1 MIKFGYIIKDTAQ
14 TLFVKKARTFL
25 TMLGVV
31 IGVGGVIIIISLG
44 VGAQS
49 LVLSQ
54 ITKLGSNLV
63 SVLPGA
69 SDETGPPAAVFGVQ
83 IETLKVS
90 DAEALQNDPRLP
102 HVLAVTAGA
111 NGNGTVVYK
120 GESVDTAIA
129 GITYAYPEVQNVNLA
144 EGRFFTEAEDKANA
158 YVAVL
163 GSSVKESLFG
173 DAPAVGEVVRVRL
186 LSDEGSSTVSFRVV
200 GVTEEKGASIFFNP
214 DDQLLAPLSV
224 VQKQLLG
231 IDHLQFIQAKI
242 DESENVKPSIEVIR
256 EILREEHKIERA
268 EEDDFSVRDL
278 ADAVSLL
285 TGITDGLRLFLAV
298 MASISLLVGG
308 IGIMNIMLVTVTER
322 TREIGLRKALGAT
335 PRDIR
340 VQFLIE
346 AVILTATGGVI
357 GIIAGSLIS
366 WLISLGA
373 QFAGFE
379 WVFSVPLGAIA
390 LAVGVSVAVGIGFG
404 LYPAAK
410 AAKLD
415 PIEALRY
422 E

>member
-1 MIKFGYIIKDTAQ
+1 MIKFGYIVKDTAQ

-25 TMLGVV
+25 TILGVV
-31 IGVGGVIIIISLG
+31 IGVAGVIIIISLG
-44 VGAQS
+44 AGAQS

-63 SVLPGA
+63 AVLPGA

-83 IETLKVS
+83 IETLIL
-90 DAEALQNDPRLP
+90 DDLEAIENDSRTQN
-102 HVLAVTAGA
+102 VEAITGGA
-111 NGNGTVVYK
+111 NGNGTVGWN
-120 GESVDTAIA
+120 GESVDTSIA
-129 GITYAYPEVQNVNLA
+129 GITYQYPFVQDVTME
-144 EGRFFTEAEDKANA
+144 EGRFFTEAEDKAGA
-158 YVAVL
+158 YVTVL
-163 GSSVKESLFG
+163 GPAVKNTLFG
-173 DAPAVGEVVRVRL
+173 EAPAVGEVVRARL
-186 LSDEGSSTVSFRVV
+186 LSDDGSATVPLRVV

-214 DDQLLAPLSV
+214 DDQILVPLSV
-224 VQKQLLG
+224 VQRQLLG
-231 IDHLQFIQAKI
+231 INHLQFMRAKI
-242 DESENVKPSIEVIR
+242 NSKENIKPTIDAMREV
-256 EILREEHKIERA
+256 LREQHNIDSA
-268 EEDDFSVRDL
+268 EEEDFSVRDL
-278 ADAVSLL
+278 ADAVALL
-285 TGITDGLRLFLAV
+285 EGVTDGLRLFLAV
-298 MASISLLVGG
+298 MASISLVVGG

-340 VQFLIE
+340 TQFLIE
-346 AVILTATGGVI
+346 AVILTVAGGVI
-357 GIIAGSLIS
+357 GIIAGSFIS

-379 WVFSVPLGAIA
+379 WVFSVPIGAVF
-390 LAVGVSVAVGIGFG
+390 LAAGVSVIVGVVFG